1 MENDWKRGSETELME
16 KASKDASSSGQDAVR
31 EYEEKAM
38 SKVTGRPDGKKP
50 VSGAGRSPRVALVL
64 CDSPAA

>member
-1 MENDWKRGSETELME
+1 MELME
-16 KASKDASSSGQDAVR
+16 KASKDASGSGQDAVQ

-50 VSGAGRSPRVALVL
+50 VSGARRSPRVALVL
-64 CDSPAA
+64 CDSPAAA